1 MPHIT
6 VKYLMVFSQ
15 ITGKKSEKL
24 QIQDNA
30 TVEDLLKNLYNK
42 YGRKL
47 KKAIEISYDHRSVV
61 IAINGEVKE
70 RETTL
75 EEGDEVLIS
84 YPVGG
89 G

>member
-1 MPHIT
+1 MPNVT

-15 ITGKKSEKL
+15 ITKKRREEVTLKDSASL
-24 QIQDNA
+24 GDL
-30 TVEDLLKNLYNK
+30 VEILVKK

-47 KKAIEISYDHRSVV
+47 KKALGRDLEHRSVLFYV
-61 IAINGEVKE
+61 NGE
-70 RETTL
+70 ETALDSTL
-75 EEGDEVLIS
+75 RDGDEVIIS

>member
-1 MPHIT
+1 MPQIT

-24 QIQDNA
+24 HIEDTS
-30 TVEDLLKNLYNK
+30 TVDDMLKTLYHK

-47 KKAIEISYDHRSVV
+47 KKAIETSYDHRSVV
-61 IAINGEVKE
+61 IAVNGEVKE
-70 RETTL
+70 RTTKL
-75 EEGDEVLIS
+75 EDGDEVLIS